1 MHVDA
6 HQRISEVLD
15 SESLAVVATSDGGAP
30 YCSLVAIAAPATALV
45 YFATT
50 RSTHKWENISAD
62 PRVSVLVDN
71 RRNDPVD
78 FHEAT
83 AATGVGIAEECL
95 GEDAVNARAALL
107 GRHPYL
113 VDFLE
118 SPSTVL
124 VRVRIDRW
132 YVVARFQQVDCVD
145 CAGLS

>member
-1 MHVDA
+1 MDA
-6 HQRISEVLD
+6 LQRLGALLE
-15 SESLAVVATSDGGAP
+15 SESLAVVATSDRGAP
-30 YCSLVAIAAPATALV
+30 YCSLVAIAAPETALV

-50 RSTHKWENISAD
+50 RSTHKWENLSAD

-71 RRNDPVD
+71 RRNEPVD

-83 AATGVGIAEECL
+83 AATGLGIAEECL
-95 GEDAVNARAALL
+95 GEDAVNARATTL

-132 YVVARFQQVDCVD
+132 YVVTRFQQVDCID
-145 CAGLS
+145 CAALS

>member
-1 MHVDA
+1 MDA
-6 HQRISEVLD
+6 LQRIGALLE

-30 YCSLVAIAAPATALV
+30 YCSLVAIAAPETALV

-50 RSTHKWENISAD
+50 RSTHKWENLSAD

-78 FHEAT
+78 FHEAA
-83 AATGVGIAEECL
+83 AATGVGIAEECF
-95 GEDAVNARAALL
+95 GEDAVNARATLL

-118 SPSTVL
+118 SPSTVI
-124 VRVRIDRW
+124 VRVRVDRW
-132 YVVARFQQVDCVD
+132 YVVARFQQVDCID
-145 CAGLS
+145 CAALS

>member
-1 MHVDA
+1 VDT
-6 HQRISEVLD
+6 HQRISELLG

-30 YCSLVAIAAPATALV
+30 YCSLVAIAPTAAPLV

-50 RSTHKWENISAD
+50 RSTHKWENLIAD

-71 RRNDPVD
+71 RNNDPAD
-78 FHEAT
+78 FHEAV
-83 AATGVGIAEECL
+83 AATGVGLAQECL

-113 VDFLE
+113 ADFLE
-118 SPSTVL
+118 SPSTAM
-124 VRVRIDRW
+124 VRVDIDRW

-145 CAGLS
+145 CAALS